1 MEKLF
6 INDQEVELNSQIKM
20 TFQNFEIAELKN
32 NTSYTS
38 QFKIPKTFVNK
49 KVLENYNTQK
59 LQGVYTLN
67 GQILMRGVV
76 KVLKETKDSFSLALY
91 EGKIDLKDLES
102 KKIWD
107 ISDKNTILVNENLT
121 GLRGYKT
128 PYKISTLKI
137 LNEILSNL
145 KADVNATDIL
155 EDPTLSSEIFY
166 KNEKKNTE
174 KKHSV
179 KIRYLALTSINK
191 NNNGYPIMSNNQ
203 KHMEYSSFNANDG
216 YLEFTNKDITII
228 RGANKTRVDKHNLK
242 FKIHKV
248 IFHYKLYDSVLYT
261 SRDSSEIDVTNEFT
275 LPNSIDFA
283 RFNKPIGTIDF
294 DTDSINVKFTKKIRL
309 KWKGTNRYPRINS
322 DWEESKLGSRSCFEI
337 LLKNADENE
346 LDYTTVTEDTSL
358 ESVIDNKS
366 YLDILKEIMERYGI
380 VTKVEDNKFIFKFI
394 KDILNADYLDWS
406 SKFVKYSS
414 IATNTIYRQKNNI
427 KYLNHTDTISTDLKT
442 EDKKDLLKIDY
453 NVAYQNSNKNPV
465 TNTSTFVQPR
475 PTARG
480 QFHDSIREKNKEIED
495 YNFTNQNANLGAIIN
510 TSTHKEF
517 HNYVKRIANE
527 SKKITAYFKLSL
539 EDLKFDF
546 LRPIGVKQLNGI
558 FIVDKIEYSK
568 NALSKVTLTKI

>member
-6 INDQEVELNSQIKM
+6 INNQEVELNSQIKM

-49 KVLENYNTQK
+49 KVLENYNTEK

-67 GQILMRGVV
+67 GQSLMKGVV

-107 ISDKNTILVNENLT
+107 IADKNTILVDENLT
-121 GLRGYKT
+121 GLTGYNT

-145 KADVNATDIL
+145 NAEATDIL
-155 EDPTLSSEIFY
+155 ADPTLSSEIFY

-174 KKHSV
+174 VKKSV
-179 KIRYLALTSINK
+179 KIDYTATSSINK
-191 NNNGYPIMSNNQ
+191 NSKGYPITSDNQ
-203 KHMEYSSFNANDG
+203 KYVSYSYYNSIDR

-228 RGANKTRVDKHNLK
+228 SGIDKTRVDKDNLK

-248 IFHYKLYDSVLYT
+248 IYHHRPYAPVSGGLI
-261 SRDSSEIDVTNEFT
+261 SETDVTDGFI
-275 LPNSIDFA
+275 LPSSVDFA
-283 RFNKPIGTIDF
+283 NFNKPIGTINF
-294 DTDSINVKFTKKIRL
+294 DTDFIKVDFTKKTKL
-309 KWKGTNRYPRINS
+309 KWRGGGNYNWINNNWNA
-322 DWEESKLGSRSCFEI
+322 DILGKSSFFEV

-346 LDYTTVTEDTSL
+346 LDYTIATEDTSL
-358 ESVIDNKS
+358 ESVIDNKN
-366 YLDILKEIMERYGI
+366 YLEILKEIMERYGI
-380 VTKVEDNKFIFKFI
+380 VARLEDDKFMFKFI

-427 KYLNHTDTISTDLKT
+427 KYLNHTDTISTDLKP
-442 EDKKDLLKIDY
+442 EDEKDLLKIDY
-453 NVAYQNSNKNPV
+453 NVAYQNSNENPV
-465 TNTSTFVQPR
+465 INAPIFVQPY

-480 QFHDSIREKNKEIED
+480 GFHDNIRKED
-495 YNFTNQNANLGAIIN
+495 YNVTYRNANEGAVIN

-517 HNYVKRIANE
+517 HNYVKKIANKN
-527 SKKITAYFKLSL
+527 KKITAYFRLSL